1 MMKNDTS
8 SWVSYRLRQSISH
21 GGRMSWD
28 RTWKCRNKRMTL
40 QEFSAAVEAVVAEY
54 QGVTGRVEKES
65 DDCWTC
71 FFTVPKEDDDVNTY
85 EVSLYSMGKDGFV
98 LSLEVDASDNRL
110 SEESDQLAE
119 DLAIELDAEPM
130 DL

>member
-1 MMKNDTS
+1 
-8 SWVSYRLRQSISH
+8 
-21 GGRMSWD
+21 MSWD

-40 QEFSAAVEAVVAEY
+40 QELSTAVDAVVTEY

-71 FFTVPKEDDDVNTY
+71 FFTVPKEDGNANTY
-85 EVSLYSMGKDGFV
+85 EISLYNMGKDGFV

-119 DLAIELDAEPM
+119 DLSIELDAETV